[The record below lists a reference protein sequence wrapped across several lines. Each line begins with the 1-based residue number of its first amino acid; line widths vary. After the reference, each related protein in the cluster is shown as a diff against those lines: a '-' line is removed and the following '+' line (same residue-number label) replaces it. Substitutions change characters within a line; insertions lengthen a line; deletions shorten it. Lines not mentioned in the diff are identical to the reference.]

1 MEADA
6 GRALRATGRDA
17 AVSESTAVLERW
29 KSIAVEA
36 AHAAGAVLMEHFGH
50 IARSEVGS
58 KSAAR
63 DLVTKAD
70 VASERAIVEVLRRE
84 LPGHAIE
91 AEEEVRD
98 ARRADDELRWFV
110 DPLDGTTNFVHQ
122 LPAFSVSLGLYRG
135 STPLVGVVHAPRLAE
150 TYAARAGGGVTLGQ
164 APVRVSGCSSLRDAI
179 LATGFPYRR
188 ETLRCDNVDNFR
200 RFILHVRDLRRM
212 GSAALDLAYVA
223 AGRMDGFWELHLAP
237 HDVAA
242 GALLV
247 REAGGTVSD
256 ADGGEDW
263 LRGGHI
269 VACSPA
275 LHTEML
281 GKIAR

>member
-1 MEADA
+1 LSE
-6 GRALRATGRDA
+6 RDG
-17 AVSESTAVLERW
+17 ELERW
-29 KSIAVEA
+29 KTVAVEA

-50 IARSEVGS
+50 IARNDVGS

-70 VASERAIVEVLRRE
+70 VASERAIVAVLRRAVPE
-84 LPGHAIE
+84 HAIE

-98 ARRADDELRWFV
+98 AQRSEDELRWFV

-122 LPAFSVSLGLYRG
+122 LPTFSVSLGLYRG
-135 STPLVGVVHAPRLAE
+135 RTPLVGVVHAPRLGE
-150 TYAARAGGGVTLGQ
+150 TYAARAGGGVTLDGR
-164 APVRVSGCSSLRDAI
+164 PVGVSGCRSLRDAI

-188 ETLRCDNVDNFR
+188 ESLRCDNVDNFR
-200 RFILHVRDLRRM
+200 RFILEVRDIRRM
-212 GSAALDLAYVA
+212 GSAALDLAWVA
-223 AGRMDGFWELHLAP
+223 AGRVDGFWELHLAP

-247 REAGGTVSD
+247 REAGGMVSD

-275 LHTEML
+275 LHAEML
-281 GKIAR
+281 GKIGH